1 MSCYWQI
8 CYVSTETPSRSTN
21 APPLPPFKSI
31 KCKILEQPWFTRML
45 NCWGHESGP
54 LLGSRLL
61 QRVHF
66 GQMTLADSWFRG
78 SGMALQNPR
87 FSQANELLLS
97 AVPCHPQSYLCC
109 QDLSSLWTLETL
121 VVFFFFL
128 MFPCL
133 CFPLKTQILLH
144 LYSSKNMHS
153 FKKKAITITTDGWSL
168 GAPLT

>member
-8 CYVSTETPSRSTN
+8 CYVSNETPSRWTN

-97 AVPCHPQSYLCC
+97 AAPCHPQSYLCC
-109 QDLSSLWTLETL
+109 QDLSSSWTLETL
-121 VVFFFFL
+121 VVFFFFSS
-128 MFPCL
+128 
-133 CFPLKTQILLH
+133 CFLVCVFHWKPRFSCICIAPRTCTVLKRKQ
-144 LYSSKNMHS
+144 
-153 FKKKAITITTDGWSL
+153 
-168 GAPLT
+168 